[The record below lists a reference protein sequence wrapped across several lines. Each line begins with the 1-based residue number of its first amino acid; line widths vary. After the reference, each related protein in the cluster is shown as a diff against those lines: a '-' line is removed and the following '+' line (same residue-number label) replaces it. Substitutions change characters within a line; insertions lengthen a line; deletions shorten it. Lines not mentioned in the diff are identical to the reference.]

1 MNLSCKANE
10 TKNSCY
16 IANIEARLIYFIFY
30 YIKDGDDKAFE
41 RAGTTRYNLI
51 KEKTKKENN
60 TLILS
65 FPIKTSAEFKS
76 AWDKIKNMQKEK
88 LSLIK
93 EGHIF
98 SHASKGESE
107 DGLEF
112 LASNSEDGTISY
124 DEILSLPRLSW
135 AKDATLTLYGC
146 NSGISGEARD
156 LSIAELFSESQKT
169 IVCGQKGYA
178 YFSESDIEYKKISTT
193 SKVVYLWAYKR
204 GQNSV
209 FGNGF
214 KIKPQI
220 VRP

>member
-1 MNLSCKANE
+1 M
-10 TKNSCY
+10 
-16 IANIEARLIYFIFY
+16 
-30 YIKDGDDKAFE
+30 
-41 RAGTTRYNLI
+41 
-51 KEKTKKENN
+51 
-60 TLILS
+60 
-65 FPIKTSAEFKS
+65 
-76 AWDKIKNMQKEK
+76 
-88 LSLIK
+88 
-93 EGHIF
+93 
-98 SHASKGESE
+98 
-107 DGLEF
+107 
-112 LASNSEDGTISY
+112 
-124 DEILSLPRLSW
+124 SW

-193 SKVVYLWAYKR
+193 SKEVYLWAYKR